1 MPNEAFALSP
11 ISARAASPTD
21 ADFDAIREAF
31 LETAR
36 GRWFLDEYTRRNR
49 NADTAMV
56 LEAVTRLEQSL
67 AAQKQDQRQEAVAEP
82 DAPVPPSNE
91 LPEAMAAVR
100 VILAAARD
108 SAASAV
114 AGPAIEEMFAPS
126 RKCARV
132 IREIAWGLR
141 ESGADGRICTLLES
155 QVEAINAACDH
166 AMTGGIHHEVMRAFD
181 EAARKL
187 DEIAPPDAIE
197 MADRIIADE
206 GPAPEFD
213 VVAVHTVVE
222 EAQAVVLD
230 EALFETPAP
239 VADPAPEAVIDT
251 VADDGSLMD
260 EAITPK
266 PLDVRPEPVADV
278 QPDIVMTAP
287 AFEVMDGTVANIAPQ
302 SVAEEQAISTL
313 GSTLGASLIASGV
326 IARPAAPRSDPL
338 ASIRRMS
345 LAERV
350 AFFS

>member
-1 MPNEAFALSP
+1 MANEAFALSP

-67 AAQKQDQRQEAVAEP
+67 AAQKQDQRHEAVTEAVAP
-82 DAPVPPSNE
+82 APPSNE

-100 VILAAARD
+100 AILVAARD

-114 AGPAIEEMFAPS
+114 AGPAVEEMFAPS

-141 ESGADGRICTLLES
+141 ESGADGRICALLES

-181 EAARKL
+181 EAARKI
-187 DEIAPPDAIE
+187 DGIAPPDVVE
-197 MADRIIADE
+197 TADHIVADE
-206 GPAPEFD
+206 HPVAESS
-213 VVAVHTVVE
+213 VVALHSVVE
-222 EAQAVVLD
+222 EAQPVVLD
-230 EALFETPAP
+230 EALFEVSAP
-239 VADPAPEAVIDT
+239 VADSVPEPVIDT
-251 VADDGSLMD
+251 PADDDLLMDDVIAEPQQTLQEQAADAQPDTVLTAPDYEAVAD
-260 EAITPK
+260 
-266 PLDVRPEPVADV
+266 
-278 QPDIVMTAP
+278 
-287 AFEVMDGTVANIAPQ
+287 FAPQ
-302 SVAEEQAISTL
+302 SIAEEQTI
-313 GSTLGASLIASGV
+313 STLGASLIASGV
-326 IARPAAPRSDPL
+326 IAKPAAPRADPL

-345 LAERV
+345 LAEKV

>member
-1 MPNEAFALSP
+1 MANEAFALSP

-21 ADFDAIREAF
+21 ADFEAIREAF
-31 LETAR
+31 LETSR

-67 AAQKQDQRQEAVAEP
+67 AAQKQDQQQEAVAEAV
-82 DAPVPPSNE
+82 APAPASNE
-91 LPEAMAAVR
+91 LPEAMATVR
-100 VILAAARD
+100 AILAAARD

-114 AGPAIEEMFAPS
+114 AGSAIEEMFAPS

-181 EAARKL
+181 EATRRL
-187 DEIAPPDAIE
+187 DEIAPPEAVDIVE
-197 MADRIIADE
+197 HIIADE
-206 GPAPEFD
+206 RPPESD
-213 VVAVHTVVE
+213 VVALHSIAE
-222 EAQAVVLD
+222 GAQAVVLD
-230 EALFETPAP
+230 DALFEVTAPA
-239 VADPAPEAVIDT
+239 ADPASEPVIDT
-251 VADDGSLMD
+251 LADDNLLMD
-260 EAITPK
+260 
-266 PLDVRPEPVADV
+266 DVIAEPQQALQEPAADA
-278 QPDIVMTAP
+278 QPDTVLTAP
-287 AFEVMDGTVANIAPQ
+287 AYEAVADIAPE
-302 SVAEEQAISTL
+302 SVAEEQAI
-313 GSTLGASLIASGV
+313 STLGASLIASGV
-326 IARPAAPRSDPL
+326 IARPATPRSDPL

-345 LAERV
+345 LAEKV